1 MFTWSSKK
9 TARQRRL
16 ETRRGP
22 SVNGGS
28 AWRRFLAAGGAGSL
42 LLVVVFYIGVLV
54 MDAWPPDPL
63 PYRLGQYIPNDIYAR
78 VSFEVPSQRLLSEA
92 LDNARNTTA
101 VTFRLNQPLV
111 DEIITSLKALPG
123 KLASTS
129 QPAQV
134 DVEAQKQFGLS
145 GTESLQVWR
154 SYTQPVRRDAYA
166 QQLQRLREALS
177 ETPIVRSEELE
188 RSTSQFWMA
197 RGDGRG
203 QKHASS
209 LISLGKTDAVN
220 YEVSRMARLVDPAI
234 AENVKSYLL
243 DVFAKNRPLYVYDA
257 EGTGQDIKDRLN
269 AIAADPPK
277 EAYQAGQ
284 RLIRPSRREGS
295 SGEAIS
301 HRLDASELDL
311 LAAEHRA
318 YRHGQETSLPWLH
331 WGEIGGRAVILALI
345 TALLCVYVAHRQP
358 RTARDSLR
366 GTALV
371 ALLLAMLAAGKA
383 MVTILGWNPHVVVL
397 PVLMAATVLAI
408 AYEQRFAFV
417 VGAIL
422 AVLVVLQLRLGIEMF
437 IILLSGVMIVA
448 FRLREIRRRSRLIEV
463 SVVAA
468 VVVLAAVT
476 AEGLSAAA
484 GWKFILIDGLWA
496 TGFTLLVGFIV
507 QGLLPVIER
516 LFGVAT
522 SLTLLEWCD
531 ASKPLLKRLAME
543 TPGTYNHSLQLGA
556 ICEAAA
562 DAISARGLLARVGAY
577 YHDVG
582 KINKPDYFTENQ
594 TGGSSRHAKLSPA
607 MSLLIIIAH
616 VKDGL
621 ELAREYG
628 LPSVL
633 YEFIATHHGTT
644 LVQYF
649 YAAATQMRKSAAQRP
664 PDEVEFRYPGPKPS
678 MKESAIL
685 MLADAAESSVHSMSE
700 PTPGRI
706 ENQVHTIVNRR
717 LMDGQLDECD
727 LTLKEVHKIELSL
740 IRSLCA
746 MYHSRVSYPTPAG
759 GRPSAAE
766 LLVLRH
772 HVEKTSPTPP
782 DESEGNPAMEEA

>member
-1 MFTWSSKK
+1 
-9 TARQRRL
+9 
-16 ETRRGP
+16 
-22 SVNGGS
+22 
-28 AWRRFLAAGGAGSL
+28 LAAGGAGSL
-42 LLVVVFYIGVLV
+42 LLVVVFYTGVLV

-63 PYRLGQYIPNDIYAR
+63 PYRLGQYIPNDIYAS

-101 VTFRLNQPLV
+101 VTFRLNKTLV
-111 DEIITSLKALPG
+111 DEIIASLEALPG

-134 DVEAQKQFGLS
+134 DAEAQRQFGLS

-154 SYTQPVRRDAYA
+154 SYTQPARRDAYA
-166 QQLQRLREALS
+166 KQLQRLREALS
-177 ETPIVRSEELE
+177 ETPIVRGEELE
-188 RSTSQFWMA
+188 RSTSQFWLA
-197 RGDGRG
+197 RDDGRE

-209 LISLGKTDAVN
+209 LISLGKIDAVN
-220 YEVSRMARLVDPAI
+220 YEVSRLARLVDPAI

-257 EGTGQDIKDRLN
+257 EGTEQDVKDRLN

-284 RLIRPSRREGS
+284 RLVRASRREGP
-295 SGEAIS
+295 SGRAIN
-301 HRLDASELDL
+301 RLGASELDL

-318 YRHGQETSLPWLH
+318 YRHSQETRSPWLP
-331 WGEIGGRAVILALI
+331 WGEIGGRAAILALI
-345 TALLCVYVAHRQP
+345 TALLCVYVTHQQP
-358 RTARDSLR
+358 RTVRDHLH
-366 GTALV
+366 GTVLV
-371 ALLLAMLAAGKA
+371 AMLLTMLAAGKA

-397 PVLMAATVLAI
+397 PVLMTATVLAI

-422 AVLVVLQLRLGIEMF
+422 AVLVVLQLRLGMGMF

-463 SVVAA
+463 AAVAA

-476 AEGLSAAA
+476 AEGLSTAV
-484 GWKFILIDGLWA
+484 GGKFILIDGLWA
-496 TGFTLLVGFIV
+496 AGFALLVGFLV
-507 QGLLPVIER
+507 HGLLPVIER

-562 DAISARGLLARVGAY
+562 DAIGARGLLARVGAY

-582 KINKPDYFTENQ
+582 KINKPDYFAENQ
-594 TGGSSRHAKLSPA
+594 TGGPSRHAKLSPA

-633 YEFIATHHGTT
+633 HEFVSTHHGTT

-649 YAAATQMRKSAAQRP
+649 YAAASQGRKAAAQRP
-664 PDEVEFRYPGPKPS
+664 PNEVEFRYPGPKPRT
-678 MKESAIL
+678 KESAIL
-685 MLADAAESSVHSMSE
+685 MLADAAESSVHSISE

-706 ENQVHTIVNRR
+706 ENQVHTMVNRR

-746 MYHSRVSYPTPAG
+746 MYHIRVSYPTPAG
-759 GRPSAAE
+759 RRPSAAE
-766 LLVLRH
+766 LLAARQQAG
-772 HVEKTSPTPP
+772 KTEPARP
-782 DESEGNPAMEEA
+782 EASEGSPAMEEA